1 MTSTTSPSR
10 VAFVT
15 GASSGIGA
23 STAQRLRGDGF
34 VVYAGAR
41 RMERMSELEAAG
53 IRVLPLDV
61 TDESSMSAAMARVL
75 SDEGR
80 IDVLVNNAGYGAYGA
95 FEDVPLDEARRQ
107 IEVNLFGLARLT
119 QLALPTMRAQR
130 TGTIVNVSSMGGK
143 ITTPL
148 GSWYHASKFAVE
160 GLSDAL
166 RVELAP
172 FGIRVVVIEPG
183 AIATEWGGIA
193 RDSALATSAEGPY
206 RELVEAAAATLAEAD
221 RPENASA
228 PAVVADAIARAA
240 ASRRPKTRYVVGANA
255 RPAIFARRILSD
267 RAFDAV
273 MRRVFRIPRTL

>member
-1 MTSTTSPSR
+1 MTASPSAAR
-10 VAFVT
+10 VALVT

-23 STAQRLRGDGF
+23 ATAESLRADGF

-41 RMERMSELEAAG
+41 RVDRMSPLEASG
-53 IRVLPLDV
+53 IRPRALDV
-61 TDESSMSAAMARVL
+61 TDDSSMTAVVDRILA
-75 SDEGR
+75 DEGR

-95 FEDVPLDEARRQ
+95 FEEIPLDDARRQ
-107 IEVNLFGLARLT
+107 LDVNVFGLARLT
-119 QLALPTMRAQR
+119 QLVLPAMRAQR
-130 TGTIVNVSSMGGK
+130 SGTIVNVSSMGGK

-148 GSWYHASKFAVE
+148 GSWYHARKFDVE
-160 GLSDAL
+160 GMSDAL

-206 RELVEAAAATLAEAD
+206 RALLEAAAPVLAEAD
-221 RPENASA
+221 RPENAS
-228 PAVVADAIARAA
+228 PPRVVADAITHAA
-240 ASRRPKTRYVVGANA
+240 TSRRPRARYVVGANA
-255 RPAIFARRILSD
+255 RPAILARRILSD

-273 MRRVFRIPRTL
+273 MRRTFRVPKEL